1 MEFETR
7 EIEVFGTIDAVEF
20 ETVESFLARGGKV
33 TVV

>member
-20 ETVESFLARGGKV
+20 ETVESFLDRDGQIE
-33 TVV
+33 VV